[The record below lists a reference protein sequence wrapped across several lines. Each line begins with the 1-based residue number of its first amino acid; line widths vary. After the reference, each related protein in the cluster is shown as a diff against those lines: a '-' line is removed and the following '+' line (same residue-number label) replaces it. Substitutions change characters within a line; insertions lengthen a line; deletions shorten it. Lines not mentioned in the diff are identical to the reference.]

1 MLIRAMGQKVDH
13 PESIYYWCYKNGIP
27 VLCPA
32 LTDGAVGDMLYTFSF
47 RHSDF
52 LVDQMGDYRLLV
64 NMLKGANKAGSLLL
78 GSGLIESHVLKAAYT
93 ARAGLD
99 YCVMINTELHIDTPR
114 VEQYIRIFSEVT
126 LVLPFLVALTFYKS
140 L

>member
-1 MLIRAMGQKVDH
+1 MGEKIDNE
-13 PESIYYWCYKNGIP
+13 ESIYYWCYKNQIP

-52 LVDQMGDYRLLV
+52 VVDQMGDYRLLV
-64 NMLKGANKAGSLLL
+64 NLLKRADKAGSLIL
-78 GSGLIESHVLKAAYT
+78 GSGLVESHILKAAET
-93 ARAGLD
+93 ARGGLD
-99 YCVMINTELHIDTPR
+99 HCAMINTELHIDTPR
-114 VEQYIRIFSEVT
+114 VEKYVRVFSEVT

-140 L
+140 VCK